1 MEKLTS
7 SQSELS
13 EDIYLVFELEA
24 RGHNFDCERGVIKM
38 FAITNRE
45 INHYLYGDDK
55 RGTHLHFIQKILLLV
70 NDCNLIKGIFE
81 VKVLSFFFFPN
92 HR

>member
-24 RGHNFDCERGVIKM
+24 RGHNFDYERGVIKT
-38 FAITNRE
+38 FAIT
-45 INHYLYGDDK
+45 K
-55 RGTHLHFIQKILLLV
+55 
-70 NDCNLIKGIFE
+70 
-81 VKVLSFFFFPN
+81 S
-92 HR
+92 